1 VRPLRSLW
9 PWVGLCL
16 TLLMTTGVWLVVR
29 RVEHSRLQ
37 ALKQTQASALAQQV
51 ERRMANLEQA
61 LRGASGYL
69 GRGSLPTRSEWHAY
83 VDLLD
88 LPTAFPGVQGFSFV
102 EWVPRTD
109 LPAHLRRIRQEGFP
123 DYAVVPGGSDGPLA
137 EGASAILYL
146 EPTNAENQHA
156 FGKDML
162 EDATRRQ
169 AMLQARDTGQVV
181 TSGPL
186 VLYQEA
192 MGKAQP
198 GVVLYGPV
206 YREGQP
212 TATVADRRGALR
224 GWVTIPLRLSDF
236 IHATLPQFQRQVELR
251 LHDDPQHGTGKQLY
265 DSDPMHSVSSAA
277 SAWTLNIPGRTWV
290 AWIEPGPEFFSYVGH
305 PRHWQFLFAG
315 AVIGLLVFTLL
326 IIQTGAEGRAQLLAR
341 LRGEE
346 LLATEAQFR
355 ALFERAPFGMAIV
368 DSASGRFLSVNAH
381 LGEMLGYSAAELLAR
396 DFQSITHPEHLAA
409 DLASVRELVSGTVP
423 VIHKEKRYLHRDGHE
438 VWARLSM
445 VKLPVATGVSAR
457 HLSMVEDIT
466 EARRRQQEIH
476 DSEARFHALFDMLP
490 LGVTVTDDRG
500 RIVASNRTS
509 EALLGIPADDLLRRK
524 FQGPYW
530 DILRSD
536 GSAMPPQEYASVRA
550 MREQRRVQD
559 VEMGVRRPDGELT
572 WLLVTAEPIPVAG
585 YGVLI
590 VYRDVSA
597 HRLAQQQLVTSEAR
611 WQFALDGAGDGVWDW
626 SAGTDCMFVSRG
638 YKIMLGFGAD
648 EDLRLSYADW
658 VERIHPE
665 DRDAVLALA
674 DGYMDGRLPAY
685 QAEYR
690 IRRKD
695 GSHLCVLARGMAV
708 ARDEQGRPTRIIGT
722 HTDITLR
729 KQAEDAL
736 RRSEADL
743 ARAQE
748 IGEFGSW
755 RMNHEGGAET
765 WTVSD
770 GLRRLY
776 GYGPD
781 HPITRL
787 TGFEVMHPED
797 REAVQSAWEAARD
810 GTGPCEWEHR
820 ILVGGE
826 VRWVFVRVQFRFSPD
841 GQLQEASGINQD
853 ITRRKATEE
862 ALRNSEARLRILGDQ
877 LPDSFLYQYLSRPGE
892 VPRFIYLSAGVE
904 RLCGV
909 SAEAVLQDAMAL
921 LGQMDPAMLP
931 AYREAEAASAR
942 DLAPFLM
949 DLRQRHADGSWR
961 WFRVRS
967 RPRPQP
973 DGSVLWEGIS
983 TDVTERQESRLRLEE
998 SEARFRGVVERAGDA
1013 IYIHRE
1019 EQILFANPEAAG
1031 ITGYSHD
1038 ELVQMEVR
1046 DLDPGT
1052 PGDIRLRAWASLE
1065 LGQQGTAQIRIRRK
1079 DGTTFP
1085 AEARFGLL
1093 QQEPRL
1099 YLTVLRD
1106 MTEGERA
1113 IQANA
1118 RAQKA
1123 ESLVLM
1129 AGSIAHD
1136 FNNIFQGVLGCLE
1149 VAAIRAGEN
1158 PDLHEVLGRAEV
1170 SLRKAIGLSWK
1181 MLDFSGRA
1189 LVRQERL
1196 CLEHWLPAY
1205 VAILQM
1211 DLPPGF
1217 QLECSSGP
1225 VPPIAGD
1232 RLRLEEVLQ
1241 ALVTNACEA
1250 AEPGAGRARLRLY
1263 TDFGADRPGSAS
1275 PGTWPLPRPKVPA
1288 TVCLECSD
1296 EGTGVPS
1303 ALLDRICDPFFTTRE
1318 MGRGLGLASVMG
1330 ILQAHHA
1337 GLHISNGE
1345 HGGLVLR
1352 MHFPP
1357 GGA

>member
-1 VRPLRSLW
+1 M
-9 PWVGLCL
+9 GLCL

-37 ALKQTQASALAQQV
+37 ALKQTQAFALAQQV
-51 ERRMANLEQA
+51 ERRMGNLEQA

-83 VDLLD
+83 VERLD

-102 EWVPRTD
+102 EWIPRTD
-109 LPAHLRRIRQEGFP
+109 LPAHVRRIRQEGFP
-123 DYAVVPGGSDGPLA
+123 DYAVVPGGSEGPLA

-192 MGKAQP
+192 MGQAQP

-251 LHDDPQHGTGKQLY
+251 LHDDPRHGTGKQLY
-265 DSDPMHSVSSAA
+265 DSDPVHPVSSAA

-290 AWIEPGPEFFSYVGH
+290 ARIEPGPEFFRYVGH
-305 PRHWQFLFAG
+305 PRHWQLLFAG

-346 LLATEAQFR
+346 LLASDAQFR
-355 ALFERAPFGMAIV
+355 ALFEKAPSGMAIV
-368 DSASGRFLSVNAH
+368 DSGSGRFLSVNAH
-381 LGEMLGYSAAELLAR
+381 LADMLGYSAAELLAK

-409 DLASVRELVSGTVP
+409 DLASVRELASGSVP

-445 VKLPVATGVSAR
+445 VKLPVTAGAPAR

-476 DSEARFHALFDMLP
+476 DSEARFHALFDLLP

-509 EALLGIPADDLLRRK
+509 EALLGIPADDLVRRE

-559 VEMGVRRPDGELT
+559 VEMGVRRPDGQVT
-572 WLLVTAEPIPVAG
+572 WLLVTSEPIPVAG

-626 SAGTDCMFVSRG
+626 SAGSECMFVSRG
-638 YKIMLGFGAD
+638 YKVMLGFGAD
-648 EDLRLSYADW
+648 EDLQLTYADW

-665 DRDAVLALA
+665 DRDAVLAMA
-674 DGYMDGRLPAY
+674 DAYMQGRIAAY

-690 IRRKD
+690 LRRKD
-695 GSHLCVLARGMAV
+695 GGFICVLARGMAV
-708 ARDEQGRPTRIIGT
+708 TRDEQGRPTRMIGT
-722 HTDITLR
+722 HADITLR
-729 KQAEDAL
+729 KQAEAAL
-736 RRSEADL
+736 RRSESDL
-743 ARAQE
+743 ASAQE
-748 IGEFGSW
+748 IGDFGSW
-755 RMNHEGGAET
+755 RVVFDGGGEA
-765 WTVSD
+765 WSVSE

-776 GYGPD
+776 GFGPD
-781 HPITRL
+781 QPVTMQ
-787 TGFEVMHPED
+787 TGLDMMHPED
-797 REAVQSAWEAARD
+797 RACAQAAWDAARD
-810 GTGPCEWEHR
+810 GIGPCEWEHR

-826 VRWVFVRVQFRFSPD
+826 TRWMAVRVQFQFSAD

-892 VPRFIYLSAGVE
+892 APRFIYLSAGVE

-909 SAEAVLQDAMAL
+909 SPEAVLGDAMVL

-931 AYREAEAASAR
+931 AYFEAEAISAR
-942 DLAPFLM
+942 DITPFAM
-949 DLRQRHADGSWR
+949 DLRQRHTDGGWR

-967 RPRPQP
+967 MPRPQP

-983 TDVTERQESRLRLEE
+983 TDITDAHEARLLLEE
-998 SEARFRGVVERAGDA
+998 SEARFRGLSESAPVFIWVTDA
-1013 IYIHRE
+1013 EQRTTHINQAWAEWTGLAPGPDLDRSWMESIHPEDLTRCREALGVAFETRLPFATEFRMRHRSGFYRWISDRGTPRFAPDGTFLGYIG
-1019 EQILFANPEAAG
+1019 AG
-1031 ITGYSHD
+1031 ID
-1038 ELVQMEVR
+1038 IQDLKDAEAEVR
-1046 DLDPGT
+1046 SSDL
-1052 PGDIRLRAWASLE
+1052 
-1065 LGQQGTAQIRIRRK
+1065 
-1079 DGTTFP
+1079 
-1085 AEARFGLL
+1085 
-1093 QQEPRL
+1093 
-1099 YLTVLRD
+1099 
-1106 MTEGERA
+1106 
-1113 IQANA
+1113 

-1136 FNNIFQGVLGCLE
+1136 FNNIFQGVLGSLE
-1149 VAAIRAGEN
+1149 VAAFRAGEN
-1158 PDLHEVLGRAEV
+1158 PDLLEVLGRAEV

-1196 CLEHWLPAY
+1196 DLERWLSAF

-1217 QLECSSGP
+1217 QLECACGP
-1225 VPPIAGD
+1225 VPTIAGD
-1232 RLRLEEVLQ
+1232 RIRLEEVLQ
-1241 ALVTNACEA
+1241 ALVTNAREA
-1250 AEPGAGRARLRLY
+1250 AGSSTGRIRLKLY

-1275 PGTWPLPRPKVPA
+1275 PGTWPLPRPEVPA

-1296 EGTGVPS
+1296 DGPGVAP

-1318 MGRGLGLASVMG
+1318 MGRGLGLASVTG

-1337 GLHISNGE
+1337 GLHIFNGE

-1357 GGA
+1357 SGA